1 MSELIEVV
9 VGVIGRPHGIHGD
22 VVVDVRTDEPERRFA
37 PDAVLRG
44 EADGKSYTVTRS
56 VWHGQRLLVRFAE
69 LADRTAVEQARGT
82 VLVAQVAADATPD
95 DPEEYYDHQLVGL
108 RAVSGGTPIGTVSG
122 VLHLEAQD
130 LLVLDTGQGERLVP
144 FVSAL
149 VPRVDLGEGL
159 VEVVDL
165 PGLLHDDEPPSGQD

>member
-1 MSELIEVV
+1 MSDLIEVV
-9 VGVIGRPHGIHGD
+9 VGVIGRPHGITGD

-44 EADGKSYTVTRS
+44 EADGKTYTVVRA
-56 VWHGQRLLVRFAE
+56 VWHGQRLIVRFAE
-69 LADRTAVEQARGT
+69 LPDRTAVEQARGT
-82 VLVAQVAADATPD
+82 VLLARVPADAVPD

-108 RAVSGGTPIGTVSG
+108 RVVSGGAPVGAVSAL
-122 VLHLEAQD
+122 LHLDAQD
-130 LLVLDTGQGERLVP
+130 LLVVDTDRGERLVP

-149 VPRVDLGEGL
+149 VPRVDLTEGL

-165 PGLLHDDEPPSGQD
+165 PGLLRDEPENGQD